1 MSNESNKTVKNDV
14 FSTVEE
20 TVQEQVKSAEK
31 SFPNYQTSVTS
42 LQQEYTEAFQNIVD
56 STIALQ
62 REFANKT
69 GINTALPEAT
79 ESAVNKTN
87 EQINKVQ
94 DVQNK
99 IALATIDATR
109 QNIKTFNEN
118 AKAFADL
125 NKGVLQSWL
134 TAFTPKYSCE
144 CFIFFYDLSL
154 SHWPSSGRTV
164 F

>member
-1 MSNESNKTVKNDV
+1 MSNESVKNDV

-20 TVQEQVKSAEK
+20 TVEEQVKSAEK

-62 REFANKT
+62 REYANKT

-79 ESAVNKTN
+79 ESAVKKTN

-125 NKGVLQSWL
+125 NKSVMQSWI
-134 TAFTPKYSCE
+134 TAFTPKFS
-144 CFIFFYDLSL
+144 
-154 SHWPSSGRTV
+154 
-164 F
+164 

>member
-1 MSNESNKTVKNDV
+1 MSNESVKNDV
-14 FSTVEE
+14 FATVEE
-20 TVQEQVKSAEK
+20 TVEKQVKSVEK

-87 EQINKVQ
+87 EQISKVQ

-99 IALATIDATR
+99 MTLATIDATR

-125 NKGVLQSWL
+125 NKSVMHSWI
-134 TAFTPKYSCE
+134 TAFTPRY
-144 CFIFFYDLSL
+144 
-154 SHWPSSGRTV
+154 
-164 F
+164 

>member
-1 MSNESNKTVKNDV
+1 MSNESNKTVENDV

-99 IALATIDATR
+99 MALATIDATR

-125 NKGVLQSWL
+125 NKSVMHSWI
-134 TAFTPKYSCE
+134 TAFTPRY
-144 CFIFFYDLSL
+144 
-154 SHWPSSGRTV
+154 
-164 F
+164 

>member
-1 MSNESNKTVKNDV
+1 MSNESNKTVENDV

-42 LQQEYTEAFQNIVD
+42 LQQEYTEAFQNIID

-79 ESAVNKTN
+79 ENAVNKTN
-87 EQINKVQ
+87 EQISKVQ

-99 IALATIDATR
+99 VALATIEATR

-118 AKAFADL
+118 AKAFAEL

-134 TAFTPKYSCE
+134 TAFTPKY
-144 CFIFFYDLSL
+144 
-154 SHWPSSGRTV
+154 
-164 F
+164 

>member
-1 MSNESNKTVKNDV
+1 MSNESVKNDV
-14 FSTVEE
+14 FATVEE
-20 TVQEQVKSAEK
+20 TVQEQVKTVEK

-42 LQQEYTEAFQNIVD
+42 LQQEYTEAYQNIVD

-79 ESAVNKTN
+79 ENAVNKTN
-87 EQINKVQ
+87 EQISKVQ

-99 IALATIDATR
+99 ITLATIDATR

-118 AKAFADL
+118 AKAFAEL
-125 NKGVLQSWL
+125 NKSVMQSWI
-134 TAFTPKYSCE
+134 TAFTPKFS
-144 CFIFFYDLSL
+144 
-154 SHWPSSGRTV
+154 
-164 F
+164 

>member
-1 MSNESNKTVKNDV
+1 MSNESNKTVENDV

-31 SFPNYQTSVTS
+31 SFPSYQTSVTS

-56 STIALQ
+56 STITLQ

-87 EQINKVQ
+87 EQISKVQ

-99 IALATIDATR
+99 VALATIDVTR

-125 NKGVLQSWL
+125 NKSVMQSWI
-134 TAFTPKYSCE
+134 TAFTPRY
-144 CFIFFYDLSL
+144 
-154 SHWPSSGRTV
+154 
-164 F
+164 

>member
-1 MSNESNKTVKNDV
+1 MSDESNKTVKNDV

-20 TVQEQVKSAEK
+20 TVEKQVKSAEK

-69 GINTALPEAT
+69 GINTALPQAT

-87 EQINKVQ
+87 EQISKVQ

-99 IALATIDATR
+99 MALATIDATR

-125 NKGVLQSWL
+125 NKSVMHSWI
-134 TAFTPKYSCE
+134 TAFTPRY
-144 CFIFFYDLSL
+144 
-154 SHWPSSGRTV
+154 
-164 F
+164 

>member
-1 MSNESNKTVKNDV
+1 MSNESNQTVKNDV

-20 TVQEQVKSAEK
+20 TVGKHVKSAEK

-87 EQINKVQ
+87 EQISKVQ

-99 IALATIDATR
+99 MALATIDATR

-125 NKGVLQSWL
+125 NKSVMHSWI
-134 TAFTPKYSCE
+134 TAFTPRY
-144 CFIFFYDLSL
+144 
-154 SHWPSSGRTV
+154 
-164 F
+164 

>member
-1 MSNESNKTVKNDV
+1 MSNESNKTEKNDV
-14 FSTVEE
+14 FATVEE
-20 TVQEQVKSAEK
+20 TVEKQIKSTEK

-42 LQQEYTEAFQNIVD
+42 LQQEYTEAFQNVVE
-56 STIALQ
+56 SSIALQ

-79 ESAVNKTN
+79 ENAVSQTN
-87 EQINKVQ
+87 EQIGKVQ

-118 AKAFADL
+118 AKALADL
-125 NKGVLQSWL
+125 NKSVMQSWI
-134 TAFTPKYSCE
+134 TAFTPRY
-144 CFIFFYDLSL
+144 
-154 SHWPSSGRTV
+154 
-164 F
+164 

>member
-1 MSNESNKTVKNDV
+1 MSNESVKNDV
-14 FSTVEE
+14 FATVEE
-20 TVQEQVKSAEK
+20 TVEKQVKTVEK

-79 ESAVNKTN
+79 ESVVNKTN
-87 EQINKVQ
+87 EQISKVQ

-99 IALATIDATR
+99 VSLATIDATR
-109 QNIKTFNEN
+109 QNIKIFNEN

-125 NKGVLQSWL
+125 NKSVMQSWI
-134 TAFTPKYSCE
+134 TAFTPKY
-144 CFIFFYDLSL
+144 
-154 SHWPSSGRTV
+154 
-164 F
+164 

>member
-1 MSNESNKTVKNDV
+1 MSNESVKNDV
-14 FSTVEE
+14 FTTVEE
-20 TVQEQVKSAEK
+20 TVEKQVKTTEK
-31 SFPNYQTSVTS
+31 SFPNYQASVTS

-69 GINTALPEAT
+69 GVNTALPEAT
-79 ESAVNKTN
+79 ENAVKKSN

-99 IALATIDATR
+99 IALASIDATR

-125 NKGVLQSWL
+125 NKSVMQSWV
-134 TAFTPKYSCE
+134 TAFTPRY
-144 CFIFFYDLSL
+144 
-154 SHWPSSGRTV
+154 
-164 F
+164 

>member
-1 MSNESNKTVKNDV
+1 MSNESNKTEKNDV
-14 FSTVEE
+14 FATVEE
-20 TVQEQVKSAEK
+20 TVEKQIKSTEK

-42 LQQEYTEAFQNIVD
+42 LQQEYTEAFQNVVE
-56 STIALQ
+56 SSIALQ

-79 ESAVNKTN
+79 ENAVSQTN
-87 EQINKVQ
+87 EQIGKVQ

-125 NKGVLQSWL
+125 NKSVMQSL
-134 TAFTPKYSCE
+134 ITAFTPRY
-144 CFIFFYDLSL
+144 
-154 SHWPSSGRTV
+154 
-164 F
+164 

>member
-1 MSNESNKTVKNDV
+1 MSNESVKNDV
-14 FSTVEE
+14 FATVEE
-20 TVQEQVKSAEK
+20 TVEKQVKTVEK

-56 STIALQ
+56 STITLQ

-87 EQINKVQ
+87 EQISKVQ

-99 IALATIDATR
+99 VALATIDATR

-125 NKGVLQSWL
+125 NKSVMQSWV
-134 TAFTPKYSCE
+134 TAFTPRY
-144 CFIFFYDLSL
+144 
-154 SHWPSSGRTV
+154 
-164 F
+164 

>member
-1 MSNESNKTVKNDV
+1 MSNESNKTEKNDV
-14 FSTVEE
+14 FATVEE
-20 TVQEQVKSAEK
+20 TVEKQIKSTEK

-42 LQQEYTEAFQNIVD
+42 LQQEYTEAFQNVVE
-56 STIALQ
+56 SSIALQ

-79 ESAVNKTN
+79 ENAVSQTN
-87 EQINKVQ
+87 EQIGKVQ

-134 TAFTPKYSCE
+134 TAFTPKY
-144 CFIFFYDLSL
+144 
-154 SHWPSSGRTV
+154 
-164 F
+164 

>member
-1 MSNESNKTVKNDV
+1 MSNQTDKNDV
-14 FSTVEE
+14 FSTVEN
-20 TVQEQVKSAEK
+20 TVDNQIKSTEK

-42 LQQEYTEAFQNIVD
+42 LQQEYTEAFKNIVD

-99 IALATIDATR
+99 IVLATIDATR
-109 QNIKTFNEN
+109 QNVKTFNEN

-125 NKGVLQSWL
+125 NKSVMQSWI
-134 TAFTPKYSCE
+134 TAFTPK
-144 CFIFFYDLSL
+144 FN
-154 SHWPSSGRTV
+154 
-164 F
+164 

>member
-1 MSNESNKTVKNDV
+1 MSNESNTTVKNDV
-14 FSTVEE
+14 FSSVEE

-42 LQQEYTEAFQNIVD
+42 LQQEYTEAFQNIID

-79 ESAVNKTN
+79 ESAVSKSN
-87 EQINKVQ
+87 EQIGKVQ
-94 DVQNK
+94 DVQTK

-125 NKGVLQSWL
+125 NKSVMQSWV
-134 TAFTPKYSCE
+134 TAFTPRY
-144 CFIFFYDLSL
+144 
-154 SHWPSSGRTV
+154 
-164 F
+164 

>member
-1 MSNESNKTVKNDV
+1 MSNESVKNDV
-14 FSTVEE
+14 FATVEE
-20 TVQEQVKSAEK
+20 TVEKQVKTVER

-87 EQINKVQ
+87 EQISKVQ

-99 IALATIDATR
+99 VALATIDVTR

-125 NKGVLQSWL
+125 NKSVMQSWI
-134 TAFTPKYSCE
+134 TAFTPRY
-144 CFIFFYDLSL
+144 
-154 SHWPSSGRTV
+154 
-164 F
+164 

>member
-1 MSNESNKTVKNDV
+1 MSNESNKIVENDV
-14 FSTVEE
+14 FSTVEG

-56 STIALQ
+56 STITLQ

-87 EQINKVQ
+87 EQISKVQ
-94 DVQNK
+94 DVQSK
-99 IALATIDATR
+99 IVLATIDATR

-125 NKGVLQSWL
+125 NKSVMQSWV
-134 TAFTPKYSCE
+134 TAFTPRY
-144 CFIFFYDLSL
+144 
-154 SHWPSSGRTV
+154 
-164 F
+164 

>member
-1 MSNESNKTVKNDV
+1 MGNESNKTVENDV

-79 ESAVNKTN
+79 ENAVNKTN

-99 IALATIDATR
+99 VALATIDATR

-118 AKAFADL
+118 AKAFVDL
-125 NKGVLQSWL
+125 NKSVMQSWV
-134 TAFTPKYSCE
+134 TAFTPRY
-144 CFIFFYDLSL
+144 
-154 SHWPSSGRTV
+154 
-164 F
+164 

>member
-1 MSNESNKTVKNDV
+1 MSNESVKNDV
-14 FSTVEE
+14 FATVEE
-20 TVQEQVKSAEK
+20 TVEKQVKTVEK

-87 EQINKVQ
+87 EQISKVQ

-99 IALATIDATR
+99 VSLATIDATR
-109 QNIKTFNEN
+109 QNIKIFNEN

-125 NKGVLQSWL
+125 NKSVMQSWI
-134 TAFTPKYSCE
+134 TAFTPKY
-144 CFIFFYDLSL
+144 
-154 SHWPSSGRTV
+154 
-164 F
+164 

>member
-1 MSNESNKTVKNDV
+1 MSNESVKNDV
-14 FSTVEE
+14 FATVEE
-20 TVQEQVKSAEK
+20 TVEKQVKSVEK

-99 IALATIDATR
+99 MALATIDATR

-118 AKAFADL
+118 ANAFVDL
-125 NKGVLQSWL
+125 NKSVMQSWV
-134 TAFTPKYSCE
+134 TAFTPRY
-144 CFIFFYDLSL
+144 
-154 SHWPSSGRTV
+154 
-164 F
+164 

>member
-1 MSNESNKTVKNDV
+1 MSNESVKNDV
-14 FSTVEE
+14 FATVEE
-20 TVQEQVKSAEK
+20 TVEKQVKTVER

-79 ESAVNKTN
+79 ENAVNKTN

-99 IALATIDATR
+99 VALATIDATR

-118 AKAFADL
+118 AKAFVDL
-125 NKGVLQSWL
+125 NKSVMQSWI
-134 TAFTPKYSCE
+134 TAFTPRY
-144 CFIFFYDLSL
+144 
-154 SHWPSSGRTV
+154 
-164 F
+164 

>member
-1 MSNESNKTVKNDV
+1 MSNESNVNSVKNDV
-14 FSTVEE
+14 FSTVED
-20 TVQEQVKSAEK
+20 TVEKQVKSAEN

-42 LQQEYTEAFQNIVD
+42 LQQEYTEAYQNIVD
-56 STIALQ
+56 STVALQ

-79 ESAVNKTN
+79 ENAVNKTN
-87 EQINKVQ
+87 EQISKVQ

-125 NKGVLQSWL
+125 NKSVMQSWI
-134 TAFTPKYSCE
+134 TAFTPKFS
-144 CFIFFYDLSL
+144 
-154 SHWPSSGRTV
+154 
-164 F
+164 

>member
-1 MSNESNKTVKNDV
+1 MSNESNKTVENDV

-42 LQQEYTEAFQNIVD
+42 LQQEYTEAFQNIID

-79 ESAVNKTN
+79 ERAVNKTN
-87 EQINKVQ
+87 EQISKVQ
-94 DVQNK
+94 DVQNNV
-99 IALATIDATR
+99 ALATIDVTR

-125 NKGVLQSWL
+125 NKSVMQSWI
-134 TAFTPKYSCE
+134 TAFTPRY
-144 CFIFFYDLSL
+144 
-154 SHWPSSGRTV
+154 
-164 F
+164 

>member
-1 MSNESNKTVKNDV
+1 MSNESNKTVENDV

-69 GINTALPEAT
+69 GINTALPQAT

-87 EQINKVQ
+87 EQISKVQ

-99 IALATIDATR
+99 MALATIDATR

-125 NKGVLQSWL
+125 NKSVMHSWI
-134 TAFTPKYSCE
+134 TAFTPRY
-144 CFIFFYDLSL
+144 
-154 SHWPSSGRTV
+154 
-164 F
+164 

>member
-14 FSTVEE
+14 FSAVEE
-20 TVQEQVKSAEK
+20 TVEKQIQATEK

-42 LQQEYTEAFQNIVD
+42 LQQEYAEAFQNIVD

-62 REFANKT
+62 RDFANKT

-79 ESAVNKTN
+79 ESAVKKSN
-87 EQINKVQ
+87 EQISKVQ

-109 QNIKTFNEN
+109 QNIKTFYEN
-118 AKAFADL
+118 AKAFAFL

-134 TAFTPKYSCE
+134 TAFTPKY
-144 CFIFFYDLSL
+144 
-154 SHWPSSGRTV
+154 
-164 F
+164 

>member
-1 MSNESNKTVKNDV
+1 MSNESNQTVKNDV

-42 LQQEYTEAFQNIVD
+42 LQQEYTEAFQNIID

-79 ESAVNKTN
+79 ENAVNKTN
-87 EQINKVQ
+87 EQISKVQ

-99 IALATIDATR
+99 ITLATIDATR

-118 AKAFADL
+118 AKAFAEL
-125 NKGVLQSWL
+125 NKSVMQSWI
-134 TAFTPKYSCE
+134 TAFTPKFS
-144 CFIFFYDLSL
+144 
-154 SHWPSSGRTV
+154 
-164 F
+164 

>member
-1 MSNESNKTVKNDV
+1 MSNESNKTVENDV

-56 STIALQ
+56 STITLQ

-69 GINTALPEAT
+69 GINTALPQAT

-87 EQINKVQ
+87 EQISKVQ

-99 IALATIDATR
+99 VALATIDVTR

-134 TAFTPKYSCE
+134 TAFTPKY
-144 CFIFFYDLSL
+144 
-154 SHWPSSGRTV
+154 
-164 F
+164 

>member
-1 MSNESNKTVKNDV
+1 MSNESNKTVENDV

-99 IALATIDATR
+99 MALATIDATR

-118 AKAFADL
+118 AKAFVDL
-125 NKGVLQSWL
+125 NKSVMQSWL
-134 TAFTPKYSCE
+134 TAFTPKY
-144 CFIFFYDLSL
+144 
-154 SHWPSSGRTV
+154 
-164 F
+164 